1 MKIFISAGEASG
13 DVHGANLILALKKLN
28 PSVETYGLGKERMID
43 AGLHCLHDMG
53 GRSVMW
59 LHGLTKI
66 VELWRIYSDCVKFF
80 DKHVGAYRNTP
91 LLVILIDYCGFN
103 FHLARAAKKR
113 GIPVMYYISPQL
125 WAHGPWRTRKIKKL
139 VDKMVV
145 IYPFEEEFYRKAGI
159 PVKYV
164 GHPLFDEIAKE
175 SALSPQ
181 PSAFSP
187 HDSLIALLP
196 GSRVQEVKRLM
207 PLFLKAAERILKV
220 MPSAK
225 FVISCSEEAYRGLIE
240 NIVHDFLRRLSASGG
255 AATLP
260 YEIVVGNIS
269 EVIKASTLCI
279 TSSGTITLE
288 IASHLVPM
296 IICYRLSPIS
306 YFIANPHIPP
316 YISLV
321 NKLADSEI
329 VPEALMYRD
338 DAKWI
343 ASHALDLICDEEKR
357 EKHIEGLR
365 LIKELIGEP
374 GASFRAAEEAMRM
387 CV

>member
-1 MKIFISAGEASG
+1 MKIFISAGETSG
-13 DVHGANLILALKKLN
+13 DIHGANLMLELKKLN
-28 PSVETYGLGKERMID
+28 PAVEIYGLGKERMIE

-53 GRSVMW
+53 GRAVMW

-66 VELWRIYSDCVKFF
+66 VELWRIRSDCVKFF
-80 DKHVGAYRNTP
+80 DEHMGAYCNTP

-103 FHLARAAKKR
+103 FHLAKAAKKR

-125 WAHGPWRTRKIKKL
+125 WAHGPWRARKIKKL

-145 IYPFEEEFYRKAGI
+145 IYPFEEEFYKRAGI

-164 GHPLFDEIAKE
+164 GHPLFDELAKE
-175 SALSPQ
+175 SGVWSLESRVET
-181 PSAFSP
+181 
-187 HDSLIALLP
+187 SLIALLP
-196 GSRVQEVKRLM
+196 GSRIQEIKKLL
-207 PLFLKAAERILKV
+207 PLFLKAGKEILKN

-225 FVISCSEEAYRGLIE
+225 FIVSCSDEAHKGLIE
-240 NIVHDFLRRLSASGG
+240 GLINQAP
-255 AATLP
+255 TLP
-260 YEIVVGNIS
+260 CKIIVGNIS
-269 EVIKASTLCI
+269 GVIKASTLCI

-288 IASHLVPM
+288 IASYLVPM
-296 IICYRLSPIS
+296 VICYRLSPIS
-306 YFIANPHIPP
+306 YFIAKPHIPP

-321 NKLADSEI
+321 NKLADDEI

-338 DAKWI
+338 DARWV
-343 ASHALDLICDEEKR
+343 ASHALDLICDKEER

-365 LIKELIGEP
+365 LIKELIGKP
-374 GASFRAAEEAMRM
+374 GASRRAAEEALQM